1 MADRPVIIV
10 GGGIGGLAA
19 ALALS
24 LKGIRSVLLEQSA
37 EFREVGAG
45 IQLGPN
51 VFRRFERLGI
61 RRAIEADAVFPDN
74 LIMRDALT
82 GEEVTRMPACERLH
96 ARFGMPYAV
105 THRADLHTTLL
116 RACQAQPLVT
126 LRNNAKVTGHRDD
139 GTGVSVTLADGE
151 RIDGDSIIACDGLW
165 SSFREQIVGDG
176 KPRVSGHIAY

>member
-61 RRAIEADAVFPDN
+61 RKAIEADAVFPDN
-74 LIMRDALT
+74 LIMRDATT
-82 GEEVTRMPACERLH
+82 GEEVTRMPLGEGLI

-105 THRADLHTTLL
+105 THRADLHHTLL
-116 RACQAQPLVT
+116 QACRAQPLVE
-126 LRNNAKVTGHRDD
+126 LRNNAKVVSHDD
-139 GTGVSVTLADGE
+139 GGDGVSVTLADGE
-151 RIDGDSIIACDGLW
+151 RLAGDCLVACDGLW
-165 SSFREQIVGDG
+165 SAMR
-176 KPRVSGHIAY
+176 